1 MEAVVEQQQRE
12 VSPAIWK
19 NRNFLLLWIAGLCS
33 SFGLAIFMFS
43 EAWYVVEVMGLEAS
57 LGLVFIASSVP
68 RVLFMM
74 IGGAVADRFSKNFIM
89 FLSDILRAGVAIAL
103 VLWLVFGDV
112 TIWSFVTFALIFGV
126 LDAFFWPASGGLL
139 PSLVNKE
146 QLTRANSVIQMTSQ
160 SSFIVG
166 PMLAGAVIALG
177 SYVLAFSVTAALL
190 IVASIAVLLI
200 RTSKK
205 KAEVGD
211 SDAGSSDLLK
221 SIKEGI
227 AYVKESA
234 FLMALIL
241 FAVFINLFMVGPLQM
256 GLPLFV
262 KNVLGGNSLDFSYLE
277 GTLAGGMLVGS
288 ILIGVLNVQKK
299 RGLLVIAA
307 VGINGIFFSLFSF
320 TNELWQSLAL
330 IALLGSTFS
339 IINIPI
345 IAAIQSTI
353 KEEMMGRVMSLL
365 SMASLGLVPVSF
377 ALTSLF
383 LSMGVDI
390 TKIMLAGGTLI
401 IILSVIIFSKVPGL
415 RNFD

>member
-1 MEAVVEQQQRE
+1 MEAVVEQKPQGE
-12 VSPAIWK
+12 LAPAIWK
-19 NRNFLLLWIAGLCS
+19 NRNFLFLWIAGLCS

-89 FLSDILRAGVAIAL
+89 FLSDILRAGVAVAL
-103 VLWLVFGDV
+103 VLWLLFGDV
-112 TIWSFVTFALIFGV
+112 TIWSFVLFALIFGI

-139 PSLVNKE
+139 PALVSKE

-160 SSFIVG
+160 SSFILG

-177 SYVLAFSVTAALL
+177 SYVFAFSMTAALL
-190 IVASIAVLLI
+190 AIASIAILLI

-205 KAEVGD
+205 KAEGGEQE
-211 SDAGSSDLLK
+211 AASDLFK

-227 AYVKESA
+227 AYVKESS
-234 FLMALIL
+234 FLLALIL

-277 GTLAGGMLVGS
+277 GMLAGGMLLGS
-288 ILIGVLNVQKK
+288 ILIGVLNVQKR

-307 VGINGIFFSLFSF
+307 VGINGLFFTLFSF

-345 IAAIQSTI
+345 ITAIQATI
-353 KEEMMGRVMSLL
+353 KEEMLGRVMSLL

-377 ALTSLF
+377 AVTSLF
-383 LSMGVDI
+383 LSVGVDI
-390 TKIMLAGGTLI
+390 TTIMLVGGGLI
-401 IILSVIIFSKVPGL
+401 VLLSIVIYTKVPGL